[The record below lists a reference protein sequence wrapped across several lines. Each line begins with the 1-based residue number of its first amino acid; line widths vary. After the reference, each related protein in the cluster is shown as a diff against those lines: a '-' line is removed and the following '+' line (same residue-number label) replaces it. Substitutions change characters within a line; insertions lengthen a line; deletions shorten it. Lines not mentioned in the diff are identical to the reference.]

1 MRRPAA
7 VTALRRHVVQTRF
20 VPDSTPGPKLDAKL
34 ADRIPEVRRLLRTD
48 LSIND
53 IAAKLGVSGT
63 ALRAFIKRN
72 ALCSIGERAKF
83 ISRQKSLARQA

>member
-1 MRRPAA
+1 MTLAA
-7 VTALRRHVVQTRF
+7 AGTALRRHVVRTRF
-20 VPDSTPGPKLDAKL
+20 VPDSKSGPKLDAKL

-53 IAAKLGVSGT
+53 IAAKLGVSDT

-72 ALCSIGERAKF
+72 ALCNIGERAKF
-83 ISRQKSLARQA
+83 IGRQKTLARQA